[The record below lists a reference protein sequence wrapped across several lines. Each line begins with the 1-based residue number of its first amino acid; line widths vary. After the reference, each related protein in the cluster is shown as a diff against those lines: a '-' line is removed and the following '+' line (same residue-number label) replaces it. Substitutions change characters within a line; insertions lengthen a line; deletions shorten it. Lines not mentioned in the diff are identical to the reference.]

1 MDIRTLIT
9 IDTPLGP
16 VTITPSR
23 DEAHRQERW
32 AAILNTIAELPEP
45 QQGEAIELT
54 RGLLVGLHVGLA
66 IRAAGN

>member
-1 MDIRTLIT
+1 MTQRTPVT

-32 AAILNTIAELPEP
+32 TAILKTIAALPETE
-45 QQGEAIELT
+45 QREATELT

-66 IRAAGN
+66 IRAA